1 MSEKKKIKINTDS
14 EEQTQN
20 TEAKEVIE
28 KNKET
33 SKSTETKSEDLA
45 AEDPIRELE
54 RKLKAT
60 EEEAKETYDRFL
72 RVSAEFDNYKK
83 RSARE
88 MEDFRKFANQS
99 LLKEMLSVV
108 DNLELAINSA
118 NVNPKSYSSLKE
130 GLDLT
135 HREIMRVFDKFNV
148 RPIES
153 KGKSFDPTYHEA
165 VMQEETDDYPE
176 NTVINEMQK
185 GYLIHDRLLRPAMV
199 VVAKPKT
206 KPPDSRT
213 MKKET
218 KK

>member
-1 MSEKKKIKINTDS
+1 MSEKKKIKINADS
-14 EEQTQN
+14 EGETNN
-20 TEAKEVIE
+20 TEAKGLIHED
-28 KNKET
+28 KET
-33 SKSTETKSEDLA
+33 SKNTEKKSDDLASED
-45 AEDPIRELE
+45 PVRELE
-54 RKLKAT
+54 EKIKTT

-72 RVSAEFDNYKK
+72 RVSAEFENYKK

-88 MEDFRKFANQS
+88 MDDFRKFANQS

-118 NVNPKSYSSLKE
+118 NANPKSDSSLKE

-135 HREIMRVFDKFNV
+135 HKEIMRVFDKFNV
-148 RPIES
+148 KPIES

-165 VMQEETDDYPE
+165 VMQEETEEYPK

-199 VVAKPKT
+199 VVSKPKT